1 LIIRFAGDSV
11 GRAGRF
17 DRRRER
23 NANCT
28 TYSHNKCTE
37 IRLRQL
43 TCREGGCMLPVRTC
57 SPASRSVGLRSL
69 LRVCLEWLGDF
80 APLKFLPLGWI
91 EHQNV
96 AMVAQFRKTGRG
108 SQEEFAR

>member
-1 LIIRFAGDSV
+1 MIIRFAGDSA

-17 DRRRER
+17 DRGRER
-23 NANCT
+23 NANCIT
-28 TYSHNKCTE
+28 HSRNKCTE

-43 TCREGGCMLPVRTC
+43 TCREGGVHASLCARG
-57 SPASRSVGLRSL
+57 PASRSVGLRSL
-69 LRVCLEWLGDF
+69 ARVCLEWVGDF